1 MKQNFTAL
9 LILFL
14 PSFLLKRI
22 LPCLGHK
29 IGNNVKIGFSVIKL
43 EKLQLGNDIIIGS
56 FNIFKGP
63 FTLVMDNKARI
74 AHQNYI
80 TRAPKGVTY
89 GDAVFKIGYNSNI
102 TSKHFIDVT
111 RSVTLGSN
119 TVMGG
124 RDSQIWTH
132 GYVHKETGN
141 ERYRVDGEVTIGN
154 NVYMGSRCF
163 INPGVTIADAISIG
177 GGSSVAKNLT
187 KKGMYVNQE
196 LRFIEQDFEA
206 IKTRLSKV
214 KDENLVEDVYYK
226 NK

>member
-1 MKQNFTAL
+1 MIF
-9 LILFL
+9 IL
-14 PSFLLKRI
+14 PSFLLRMT
-22 LPCLGHK
+22 LNWLGHK
-29 IGNNVKIGFSVIKL
+29 IGKNVKIGFS
-43 EKLQLGNDIIIGS
+43 IIIIDKIELEDSSYIGH
-56 FNIFKGP
+56 FNIIKGP
-63 FTLVMDNKARI
+63 FYLILEKKAKMYN
-74 AHQNYI
+74 QNYI

-132 GYVHKETGN
+132 GYVHKETGD
-141 ERYRVDGEVTIGN
+141 ERFRVDGEVTIGN

-187 KKGMYVNQE
+187 QKGMYVSQE
-196 LRFIEQDFEA
+196 LRFVEQDFET
-206 IKTRLSKV
+206 IKTKLSKV
-214 KDENLVEDVYYK
+214 DVEGLVENVYHK
-226 NK
+226 NN